1 MKKLNFKKLIAVIS
15 LLSTTASVASL
26 GAYAGGPN
34 SPISGSSQSN
44 VTPTN
49 EGTTP
54 VDGVQPI
61 VTDNNEQ
68 NVANVENESAAQPTY
83 TVENSWKSLPVFNK
97 LSTTALITNPNRD
110 EANPVEFKLNEN
122 DLNGFTK
129 AYIKKPD
136 TLKLSKKSAYE
147 LIHINDFSGFK
158 QLMYEANP
166 ANNLNTPLNKFS
178 GYAKRPKVDKKKEE
192 AKPKKENSSLISN
205 TYKKTCKTL
214 ANMYNSLKKVWTIG
228 TAVQEA
234 IVNVITPN
242 TETNTVVTEQPTEI
256 NTTVPEQNAET
267 NTVAT
272 EQNAEANTVTTE
284 QNTNSNS
291 WISYLNPFSYFKK

>member
-68 NVANVENESAAQPTY
+68 GAAQPTY

-214 ANMYNSLKKVWTIG
+214 ANMYNSLKKVWPIG
-228 TAVQEA
+228 TAVQEEA

-267 NTVAT
+267 NTV
-272 EQNAEANTVTTE
+272 TTE